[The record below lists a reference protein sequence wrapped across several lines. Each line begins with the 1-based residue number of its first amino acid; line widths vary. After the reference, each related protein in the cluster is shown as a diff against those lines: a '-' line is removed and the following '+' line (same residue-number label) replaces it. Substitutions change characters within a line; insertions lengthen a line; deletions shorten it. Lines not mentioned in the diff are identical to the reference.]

1 MQRGYKF
8 LVTTFLAAALAVP
21 LAGALQDHDDHDRDH
36 DRDDHRIYDRDH
48 KDYHTWNGDEDRAYR
63 GWLETRHETYR
74 DFNRLDAKR
83 QREYWAWRH
92 NHEDHDHH

>member
-1 MQRGYKF
+1 MHRGYNF
-8 LVTTFLAAALAVP
+8 LVTAFLAAALAVP
-21 LAGALQDHDDHDRDH
+21 LAGALQDHDNHDH

-48 KDYHTWNGDEDRAYR
+48 KDYHTWDANEDRAYR
-63 GWLETRHETYR
+63 GWLETRHETYL

-83 QREYWAWRH
+83 QQEYWAWRH